1 MEKENNFQ
9 ILKNLNEEKL
19 KSYCDFFKKHNLQE
33 FYVDENGIEVSL
45 KAKSPPQHLGV
56 APEAVMTSPPPISGA
71 MVNAKETEESEEKD
85 ESEANYKKVISP
97 LAGVFYVS
105 PSPNDPPFVKV
116 GDKIKKDQKV
126 CIIEAMK
133 VMNEITAEENGIV
146 EKILVENQQN
156 VTQGQVLMLLK

>member
-56 APEAVMTSPPPISGA
+56 APEVVMTSLPPTSGTI
-71 MVNAKETEESEEKD
+71 VNSKETEESEEKD
-85 ESEANYKKVISP
+85 ELEANYKKVISP

-105 PSPNDPPFVKV
+105 PSPNEPPFVKV